1 MTNTDGLPPQ
11 SPRLARPGYAAAR
24 GHHRRLPPAGSRGAG
39 GRFAPPPSFDE
50 AALARIRARAGALVA
65 RVRAERSG
73 ASGVDAL
80 MSEFDLSS
88 EEGVALMC
96 LAEALLRI
104 PDADTA
110 DRLIRDK
117 LSRGDWRS
125 HVGGSESL
133 FVNAAC
139 WGLVVSGNARA
150 RGIEP
155 EGPGRA
161 RSPPSS
167 AASASP

>member
-1 MTNTDGLPPQ
+1 
-11 SPRLARPGYAAAR
+11 
-24 GHHRRLPPAGSRGAG
+24 
-39 GRFAPPPSFDE
+39 
-50 AALARIRARAGALVA
+50 
-65 RVRAERSG
+65 
-73 ASGVDAL
+73 

-104 PDADTA
+104 PDTDTA

-139 WGLVVSGNARA
+139 WGLVVSGKLARA
-150 RGIEP
+150 D
-155 EGPGRA
+155 A
-161 RSPPSS
+161 SPKGLDGALPRSS
-167 AASASP
+167 AASASR